1 MRDPLARVEKVAI
14 KSAQVM
20 PGTAAV
26 LALLAEIRDELRG
39 LRADLAASA
48 PRAVTPIAAYDR
60 NDAELL
66 RAIAAT
72 SEGRKFS
79 VSGLLERVEAV
90 EDRAADRRLRQAIV
104 AALGTV
110 DGRRLGQLL
119 RRVENADI
127 EQLRVV
133 RVGENRDGIAWRIAS
148 SAGSELAETVDPSA
162 PNVKGCAS
170 GT

>member
-1 MRDPLARVEKVAI
+1 MRDPFARLESLLELI
-14 KSAQVM
+14 
-20 PGTAAV
+20 
-26 LALLAEIRDELRG
+26 LAEVRG
-39 LRADLAASA
+39 LRADLAASV
-48 PRAVTPIAAYDR
+48 PRPRKPIAAYDR

-66 RAIAAT
+66 RAIAST

-79 VSGLLERVEAV
+79 VSELLERVELV

-119 RRVENADI
+119 RRVEGADI

-133 RVGENRDGIAWRIAS
+133 RVGENRDGIAWRIATSAGFKPADTVAS
-148 SAGSELAETVDPSA
+148 SAHT
-162 PNVKGCAS
+162 VKGCAS